1 MDSSRKPLTK
11 TERFSLLNRKFGY
24 SARFILYPLIGLASF
39 VFLVTFILSF
49 VFPILLLLP
58 LASIGGGGYIYFL
71 WKTTKYIVSEKQII
85 KFNFFGQESIQI
97 RSITKI
103 RLDAIQ
109 GFPFGSIRLE
119 TAAQSGAS
127 ENGKTLQGDL
137 IIANV
142 DNPKEIYDLIIDL
155 MQI

>member
-1 MDSSRKPLTK
+1 
-11 TERFSLLNRKFGY
+11 
-24 SARFILYPLIGLASF
+24 
-39 VFLVTFILSF
+39 
-49 VFPILLLLP
+49 
-58 LASIGGGGYIYFL
+58 
-71 WKTTKYIVSEKQII
+71 VSEKQII

-142 DNPKEIYDLIIDL
+142 DNPQEIYDLIIDL